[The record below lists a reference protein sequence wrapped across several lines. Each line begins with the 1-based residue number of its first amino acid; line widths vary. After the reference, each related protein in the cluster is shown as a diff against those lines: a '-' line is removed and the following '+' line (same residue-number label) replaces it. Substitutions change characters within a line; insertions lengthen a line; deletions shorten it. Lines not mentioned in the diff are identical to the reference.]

1 MMIRSSWN
9 HGPRPND
16 DQTLF
21 PVFLCYFSYR
31 FTRIFIHLRIHILS
45 RMSAFRTVLPAK
57 FSSGFLTNANF
68 ICKRAVLSFGD
79 VGEYACGPWGRRS
92 VDIAIF
98 GAQLGFCC
106 AYFGFVGENLHSV
119 IYSYFDCYN
128 VDQKLIMVLMSM

>member
-1 MMIRSSWN
+1 M
-9 HGPRPND
+9 
-16 DQTLF
+16 
-21 PVFLCYFSYR
+21 
-31 FTRIFIHLRIHILS
+31 
-45 RMSAFRTVLPAK
+45 
-57 FSSGFLTNANF
+57 
-68 ICKRAVLSFGD
+68 CKRAVLSFGD

-128 VDQKLIMVLMSM
+128 IDQKLIMVAMSMWCRCGSARACCWLVYDGLLRQVHG